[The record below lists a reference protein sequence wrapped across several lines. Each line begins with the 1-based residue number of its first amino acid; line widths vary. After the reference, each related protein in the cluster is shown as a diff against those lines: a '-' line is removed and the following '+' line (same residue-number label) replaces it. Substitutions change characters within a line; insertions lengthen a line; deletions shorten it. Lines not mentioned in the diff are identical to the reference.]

1 MMSLGEILFVY
12 RARMRERAVLVQ
24 EVVAIIGITVGVAL
38 LFASQVASTSLDGSV
53 RALAS
58 QLVGSTQFQLDSRS
72 NEGFDGRLAGEVE
85 RLPGIDAALP
95 LLDQQA
101 TITGPSGSAAIN
113 LLGADPR
120 LVRSVGELL
129 RRFTAKQLEHQRVL
143 ALPAPIAARIGAGP
157 LQVVKLQVGARVTE
171 TLIGT
176 TLGESDIG
184 GLANSQIA
192 LAPISYAQ
200 ALAGMPG
207 RISRLYIRVRPGH
220 EAQARVSLAA
230 LASKEHLNFLPA
242 DFDAQ
247 LFSVASAPAQQAE
260 GLFSVLSAFVGFLLA
275 FNAMLLTVPE
285 RKKLIEAMRRRGTTR
300 TMTVQLLS
308 FDALVIG
315 VFAGALGIGFGELLS
330 THVYR
335 AQPGYLAFAF
345 PVGTERIVTWETIA
359 LAGGT
364 GMVAA
369 FVGVLT
375 PMRAILARPLRSSVA
390 SERPLRGWAS
400 LRLTLGVI
408 CLAITT
414 SSLFRH
420 PYAGLARN
428 YTFIIVTMCVA
439 LMCLLPF
446 LYKALLTVFSSI
458 DRRFGVSS
466 TRLALIELDDPL
478 TRIRSLAVAA
488 TGAIAVFGSVAMQG
502 AEHNLQAGLDRAT
515 VEWNRVTD
523 LWVSPAGTANTL
535 GTTPFPS
542 PSSTASRLKR
552 LPTVQAVNIYRGG
565 FLTLGD
571 RRLWII
577 APPRAITA
585 PMPHGQLVS
594 GTPALVNM
602 RLRGHGWAVISEA
615 VANELHL
622 HLGSTFT
629 LPSPVPIHFRVAGL
643 STNGGWPPGV
653 VIINADDYARAWG
666 SPAASALQVSLRPGV
681 SLDRGRSEA
690 QRILGPNSGLS
701 VQTAGEREQQWK
713 TGSRQ
718 GLAQLTQIATLV
730 LIAAVLAMAGVMS
743 SMILQRRDQLA
754 YIKRQGF
761 TRGLLWRSVFIQSA
775 ILLGAGCL
783 IGAAF
788 GIYGQLVISHAL
800 ATVTGFPIVIGT
812 RTAVALGSSAV
823 VSAAAL
829 AIVAIPGYLAVR
841 VRASTVSP
849 V

>member
-12 RARMRERAVLVQ
+12 QARMRERAVLVQ
-24 EVVAIIGITVGVAL
+24 EVVALVGITVGVAL
-38 LFASQVASTSLDGSV
+38 LFASQVASASLDGSV
-53 RALAS
+53 RALTS
-58 QLVGSTQFQLDSRS
+58 QLVGSTQFQLDSRG
-72 NEGFDGRLAGEVE
+72 NEGFDGRLAGVVE
-85 RLPGIDAALP
+85 RLPGVDAALP

-101 TITGPSGSAAIN
+101 TITGPSGSAAVN

-120 LVRSVGELL
+120 FARSVGELL
-129 RRFTAKQLEHQRVL
+129 RRFTAKQLEHQQAL
-143 ALPAPIAARIGAGP
+143 AVPAPIAARIGVGP

-184 GLANSQIA
+184 GLVNSQIA
-192 LAPISYAQ
+192 LTPISYAQ

-207 RISRLYIRVRPGH
+207 RINRLYIRVRPGH
-220 EAQARVSLAA
+220 EAQARASLAA

-247 LFSVASAPAQQAE
+247 LFNVASAPAQQAE
-260 GLFSVLSAFVGFLLA
+260 GLFSALSAFVGFLFA

-285 RKKLIEAMRRRGTTR
+285 RRKLIEAMRRRGTTR

-330 THVYR
+330 TQVYR

-345 PVGTERIVTWETIA
+345 PVGAQRIVTWQTIA
-359 LAGGT
+359 LAVGT
-364 GMVAA
+364 GMAAA
-369 FVGVLT
+369 FVGVLA
-375 PMRAILARPLRSSVA
+375 PVRAILARPLRSSVT

-400 LRLTLGVI
+400 LRLTLGVG
-408 CLAITT
+408 CFAITT
-414 SSLFRH
+414 LTLIHH
-420 PYAGLARN
+420 PYTGIARN
-428 YTFIIVTMCVA
+428 YTFIIVSMCVA
-439 LMCLLPF
+439 LICLLPS
-446 LYKALLTVFSSI
+446 LYKAILTAFASI
-458 DRRFGVSS
+458 ERRFGASS

-478 TRIRSLAVAA
+478 TWVRSLAVAA

-502 AEHNLQAGLDRAT
+502 AEHNLQAGMDRAT

-542 PSSTASRLKR
+542 SMASKLKR

-585 PMPHGQLVS
+585 LVPHGQLVL

-602 RLRGHGWAVISEA
+602 RLHGHGWAVISEA

-622 HLGSTFT
+622 HLGSVFT
-629 LPSPVPIHFRVAGL
+629 LPSPVPIRFRVAGL
-643 STNGGWPPGV
+643 STNGGWPPGA

-681 SLDRGRSEA
+681 SLDRGRTEA
-690 QRILGPNSGLS
+690 QRVLGSNSGLS

-761 TRGLLWRSVFIQSA
+761 TRGLLWRAVFIQSA

-812 RTAVALGSSAV
+812 RTTVALGSSVV

-841 VRASTVSP
+841 VRASTVRP
-849 V
+849 A